1 MHGPRPSI
9 KPRPAR
15 RSALQGALWRS
26 YRETAGDRLQHH
38 ATAALADQR
47 MMGRAIAQA
56 QRAARMDEVPV
67 GAVVVFQG
75 AVIAE
80 ACNTRESSQDPTDHA
95 EMTAIRLAAAA
106 LNSWRLNDCTLYVTL
121 EPCPMCAGAIVN
133 ARIGRLVYGATD
145 PKMGAVST
153 LYQLCTDRRLN
164 HRVAVRRGVCAAE
177 CGQLLSAFFRRRRA
191 ARRAMRPRR

>member
-1 MHGPRPSI
+1 MLI
-9 KPRPAR
+9 
-15 RSALQGALWRS
+15 
-26 YRETAGDRLQHH
+26 
-38 ATAALADQR
+38 DQR

-56 QRAARMDEVPV
+56 QRAAGMEEVPV

-75 AVIAE
+75 AVVAE
-80 ACNTRESSQDPTDHA
+80 ACHTRESSNDPTDHA
-95 EMTAIRLAAAA
+95 EMTAIRIAAAA

-133 ARIGRLVYGATD
+133 ARLGRLVYGATD

-164 HRVAVRRGVCAAE
+164 HRVAVRRGVRAAE
-177 CGQLLSAFFRRRRA
+177 CGRLLSAFFKQRRA
-191 ARRAMRPRR
+191 AQRAGRRAKRSAH